1 MFNSLMISLDKAIT
15 QLGHYRLWSDGMTV
29 KASGREKALDI
40 GVLSQP
46 LFDVS
51 LGKDWP
57 IL

>member
-1 MFNSLMISLDKAIT
+1 MISLDKAIT